1 MTRRHTIEAERIAE
15 DDDGN
20 PVQTIRILIVFG
32 YTAPGPSGGSWN
44 RQIGSFDPPDDE
56 EIEFHA
62 ASVLIDHRWIGIP
75 WQAPLSEWAAKW
87 LDDRPDWAREV
98 VADDDDAAQ
107 EYRAEMRAD
116 R

>member
-56 EIEFHA
+56 EIEFIE
-62 ASVLIDHRWIGIP
+62 ASIEHDGKWICIP

-87 LDDRPDWAREV
+87 LDRHHDEAREAV
-98 VADDDDAAQ
+98 GDDA
-107 EYRAEMRAD
+107 
-116 R
+116 